1 MTLIRIPLFPL
12 PLVLFPHAILPLH
25 IFEPR
30 YKQMIREC
38 IDSESKFGVILAGDR
53 GIAKVG
59 CAAEVT
65 EVTRQFDDGRMD
77 IQVEGRGA
85 FEIESVVEEKP
96 YYEANVR
103 MLEDDTDAKNTAIP
117 ESLLELYARCHIL
130 FFGSEPEEFDRD
142 NNASLAFAIAEGL
155 PLDLEDKQTILALR
169 DENER
174 LARLVPMLK
183 QLIPQAEVRYRM
195 RRKAGGNG
203 HASA

>member
-1 MTLIRIPLFPL
+1 
-12 PLVLFPHAILPLH
+12 
-25 IFEPR
+25 
-30 YKQMIREC
+30 
-38 IDSESKFGVILAGDR
+38 
-53 GIAKVG
+53 
-59 CAAEVT
+59 
-65 EVTRQFDDGRMD
+65 MD

-103 MLEDDTDAKNTAIP
+103 MLEDDTDATNTAIP
-117 ESLLELYARCHIL
+117 ESLLELHARCHIL

>member
-1 MTLIRIPLFPL
+1 
-12 PLVLFPHAILPLH
+12 
-25 IFEPR
+25 
-30 YKQMIREC
+30 
-38 IDSESKFGVILAGDR
+38 
-53 GIAKVG
+53 
-59 CAAEVT
+59 
-65 EVTRQFDDGRMD
+65 
-77 IQVEGRGA
+77 
-85 FEIESVVEEKP
+85 
-96 YYEANVR
+96 
-103 MLEDDTDAKNTAIP
+103 
-117 ESLLELYARCHIL
+117 LLELHARCHIL